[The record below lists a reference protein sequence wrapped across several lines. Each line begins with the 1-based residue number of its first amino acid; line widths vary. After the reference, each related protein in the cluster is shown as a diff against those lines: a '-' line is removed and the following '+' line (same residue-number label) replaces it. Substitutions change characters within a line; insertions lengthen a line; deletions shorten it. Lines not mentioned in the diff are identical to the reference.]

1 MLSSMGM
8 ELSKPKLS
16 KRVLKRLRHIA
27 SILLSAYMLGVSN
40 VVLEEDR
47 LINDMRAKVEQQEI
61 QDNDDNL

>member
-1 MLSSMGM
+1 MGM

-16 KRVLKRLRHIA
+16 KRILKRIRRVAYIF
-27 SILLSAYMLGVSN
+27 LSAYMLGVSN

-47 LINDMRAKVEQQEI
+47 LINDTRAKVEQQEI